1 MPPGHPR
8 IGTVPHPLSARLG
21 RVNRFADGRLIDVE
35 LAGPRLILRGW
46 RPEDARAVFQAAQD
60 GSLHRYLPLPD
71 PYTAAEA
78 RRFTAETG
86 PTGRAEGTALNCA
99 VVQRSNGRVVGSATL
114 NLRAATDD
122 GEIGYWIAADARGS
136 GYAAE
141 ATRLLVDWGFANRLH
156 RIRLLCDVRNIA
168 SIRTAQAAG
177 FTFEGVAR
185 SAALGAGDAIRRI
198 DAARFCVLPTD
209 PRDPLP
215 PAFPPLRNPL
225 GDGVLELRMVRPDDA
240 RAIDEADDD
249 VAVAWGF
256 TGQKPSAEAAR
267 TRAARAGLDW
277 CVGSAARF
285 AMIERASART
295 AGFSDLYKWGPPGVA
310 MIGYTVHPSFRGRGY
325 TARALRLLTEW
336 AFDVAGF
343 VRLELGTKL
352 ANIASQRAARAGG
365 FEQEAVVRGR
375 LRNPDGS
382 YSDEVLF
389 ARLRATG

>member
-1 MPPGHPR
+1 M
-8 IGTVPHPLSARLG
+8 
-21 RVNRFADGRLIDVE
+21 NRFADGRLIDVE
-35 LAGPRLILRGW
+35 LTGPRLILRGW
-46 RPEDARAVFQAAQD
+46 RHDDAGAVFQAAQD

-78 RRFTAETG
+78 RRFAAKTG
-86 PTGRAEGTALNCA
+86 PAGRAEGTALNCA
-99 VVQRSNGRVVGSATL
+99 VVKRANGRLVGSATL
-114 NLRAATDD
+114 HLRTATED
-122 GEIGYWIAADARGS
+122 GEVGYWIASDARGS
-136 GYAAE
+136 AYAAE
-141 ATRLLVDWGFANRLH
+141 ATRLLVDWGFTNGLH
-156 RIRLLCDVRNIA
+156 RIRLLCDVRNIP
-168 SIRTAQAAG
+168 SIRTALAAG

-185 SAALGAGDAIRRI
+185 STALGSGDAIRRI

-209 PRDPLP
+209 APYPVP
-215 PAFPPLRNPL
+215 PAFPPLHTPL
-225 GDGVLELRMVRPDDA
+225 GDGVLDLRTVRPDDA
-240 RAIDEADDD
+240 RAIDEAEDDI
-249 VAVAWGF
+249 AVAWGF

-277 CVGSAARF
+277 LVGSAARF
-285 AMIERASART
+285 VMVERASGRS
-295 AGFSDLYKWGPPGVA
+295 AGFIDIYKWGPPGVG

-325 TARALRLLTEW
+325 TARALHLVAEW

-352 ANIASQRAARAGG
+352 ANTASQRAARAGG

-389 ARLRATG
+389 ARLRAIG